1 VPHKTDLERGNRLE
15 SVDQVEIRR
24 GLPEPYRRHA
34 AELYY
39 EGFRRK
45 FEPVL
50 NSPGQGV
57 AILEEAFDP
66 ELAIIAVYQAQL
78 AGIAGLQVG
87 GHDFISFRTSAFARQ
102 YGWLRGL
109 FKVLLLYFFFAERG
123 SKGELAIESI
133 VVHPAMRG
141 KGIGTRLLKAVFDFA
156 RAKGF
161 GSVRLE
167 VVDTNPGARCLY
179 ERMGFVATK
188 TRRYPYLRRMMGF
201 SAVTTMVKQVT

>member
-1 VPHKTDLERGNRLE
+1 VPHKTDLQGGNRLN
-15 SVDQVEIRR
+15 SVGQVEIRR
-24 GLPEPYRRHA
+24 GLPDLYLRQA

-39 EGFRRK
+39 EGFRQK
-45 FEPVL
+45 FEPIL

-57 AILEEAFDP
+57 AILEESFDP
-66 ELAIIAVYQAQL
+66 ELATIAVYQDQL
-78 AGIAGLQVG
+78 AGIAGLQYS
-87 GHDFISFRTSAFARQ
+87 GHDFVNFRTSAFVRQ

-156 RAKGF
+156 RARGF

-167 VVDTNPGARCLY
+167 VVDTNPDARRLY

-201 SAVTTMVKQVT
+201 SAATTMVKELT